1 MAPVAPWPGRALTT
15 LMLLPWLAAAVAGEV
30 ISRSHVLHHELG
42 PGEEFEGIRLRGA
55 VELEAVDLDG
65 VGVAGLSALAWDA
78 DEDLLYALSDR
89 GRIFHL
95 RPHMADGMLKAV
107 EGLRGFHLR
116 NANGRYIPRRHADS
130 EGMVALN
137 ADNGVRGDT
146 RLVIG
151 FEQTPRLMVF
161 RPDGHWAASY
171 ALPTPLRLVDNYN
184 HPNRALEAVA
194 FVAGVGPLT
203 GPERPFWNEAGEGL
217 RLYDLE
223 GNHWRYPLS
232 PDTDASLVAMEYLPE
247 RDLLTLERSFVSPFH
262 PLRIRLRRAELPDHA
277 DGTTLAVEEVA
288 LLDSHR
294 GWNIDNFEGLAHHR
308 DNRWFMVSD
317 DNERG
322 LQKTLLVYFELLARP
337 DQVPHVAADNPP
349 QERR

>member
-1 MAPVAPWPGRALTT
+1 
-15 LMLLPWLAAAVAGEV
+15 
-30 ISRSHVLHHELG
+30 
-42 PGEEFEGIRLRGA
+42 
-55 VELEAVDLDG
+55 
-65 VGVAGLSALAWDA
+65 
-78 DEDLLYALSDR
+78 
-89 GRIFHL
+89 
-95 RPHMADGMLKAV
+95 MLKAV

-232 PDTDASLVAMEYLPE
+232 RTPTPPWWPWNTCRSGTFSPWNEASY
-247 RDLLTLERSFVSPFH
+247 RRST
-262 PLRIRLRRAELPDHA
+262 LRIRLRRAELPDHA